1 MREPGLVF
9 AAADVTASGSQ
20 RPRGRGRSR
29 WLRAAGLAA
38 EWQELSSTPGDPR
51 LCWGGGVWDQAPRAG
66 WHCARVSRRL
76 VRDGMALAER
86 GTPGRTRS
94 RVRFSGGN
102 HPPGTHGAAATWR
115 SLVRA
120 AACRP
125 RARSCRQHRS
135 CGDSGKAEG
144 DSLGDTRFNA
154 AQNGQRAEGRKLLQ
168 DEEWGSQCCAGRR
181 PGLPPPPPRPPQPTV
196 G

>member
-102 HPPGTHGAAATWR
+102 LAVP
-115 SLVRA
+115 
-120 AACRP
+120 
-125 RARSCRQHRS
+125 
-135 CGDSGKAEG
+135 
-144 DSLGDTRFNA
+144 
-154 AQNGQRAEGRKLLQ
+154 
-168 DEEWGSQCCAGRR
+168 CAGRSV
-181 PGLPPPPPRPPQPTV
+181 PPTGEELQAAQEPWGQRKGWRRQFR
-196 G
+196 